1 MSDLDLFHAIG
12 KALYGPEW
20 QSELARQLDV
30 NLTTMRRWAT
40 GKFRIPPG
48 IWASLLPLLDAKQAE
63 LTRLRP
69 VIEDRTSASE

>member
-1 MSDLDLFHAIG
+1 MNDLDLFRTLGA
-12 KALYGPEW
+12 ALYGPEW

-40 GKFRIPPG
+40 GKFTIPEG
-48 IWASLLPLLDAKQAE
+48 VWAELLPLIDAKQDE

-69 VIEDRTSASE
+69 VIEDRTSASK